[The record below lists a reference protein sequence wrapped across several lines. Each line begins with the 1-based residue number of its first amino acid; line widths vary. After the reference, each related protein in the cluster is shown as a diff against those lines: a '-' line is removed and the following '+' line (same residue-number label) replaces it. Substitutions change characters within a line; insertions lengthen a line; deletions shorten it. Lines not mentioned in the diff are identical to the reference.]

1 MSTEINAGLPEVL
14 FHGCSFKTRHAH
26 VHDESCGNHATAG
39 AAPAGGARRQT
50 MVGGKRVRTIDV
62 HCHCV
67 LPETLAMMG
76 LRLEDQRGP
85 GIGEVGL
92 RRVREMDEAGIDVE
106 AISINPF
113 WYKAERDVAE
123 KLIKTQN
130 EKLTELCSA
139 FPDRLVGMA
148 SVSLQFPDLA
158 VQQLE
163 YAIKKLGMKGV
174 AVGGS
179 VAGEAF
185 SEAKFHPFWAKVE
198 ELNQLVFIHPQGTP
212 ELAKKLKG

>member
-1 MSTEINAGLPEVL
+1 MSTEINTGLPEIL
-14 FHGCSFKTRHAH
+14 FHGCSMKRESH
-26 VHDESCGNHATAG
+26 VHRDGCNHATQG
-39 AAPAGGARRQT
+39 SAPAGGARRQT
-50 MVGGKRVRTIDV
+50 MVGGKRVKTIDV

-130 EKLTELCSA
+130 EKLTELCAA
-139 FPDRLVGMA
+139 FPDRLFGMA

-158 VQQLE
+158 IQQL
-163 YAIKKLGMKGV
+163 G
-174 AVGGS
+174 
-179 VAGEAF
+179 
-185 SEAKFHPFWAKVE
+185 
-198 ELNQLVFIHPQGTP
+198 
-212 ELAKKLKG
+212 

>member
-1 MSTEINAGLPEVL
+1 MDGALALQACRARSDGAFPKRNRSPAVWQCGPADWLCDNAEASTGTPAVAVSPIAPNQKKPEIQGEQMSTEINAGLPEIL
-14 FHGCSFKTRHAH
+14 FHGCSLKREHH
-26 VHDESCGNHATAG
+26 VHDEHCNHATQG

-50 MVGGKRVRTIDV
+50 VVGGKRVKTIDV

-113 WYKAERDVAE
+113 WYKAERDVA
-123 KLIKTQN
+123 
-130 EKLTELCSA
+130 
-139 FPDRLVGMA
+139 
-148 SVSLQFPDLA
+148 
-158 VQQLE
+158 
-163 YAIKKLGMKGV
+163 
-174 AVGGS
+174 
-179 VAGEAF
+179 
-185 SEAKFHPFWAKVE
+185 
-198 ELNQLVFIHPQGTP
+198 
-212 ELAKKLKG
+212 